1 MVCCTTKTKYVI
13 FWPRSITIAFDTQSQ
28 QMNGANGTM
37 ERRWKEEFSEFSVC
51 YESQRFSVVFCC
63 LQLFICCLNDELC
76 IGCFT
81 KHSDSRQG
89 LDCQTCFQKQTHTH
103 AHCCLRPP
111 YIIRFI
117 ATVGPPIKLFL
128 WPHGSINKLNLP
140 AVSWTLYSRL
150 TNM

>member
-1 MVCCTTKTKYVI
+1 MVCCTTKAKYVI
-13 FWPRSITIAFDTQSQ
+13 FWPRSTTIAQSVDGWSHCFFFLQ
-28 QMNGANGTM
+28 EKTM
-37 ERRWKEEFSEFSVC
+37 ERRILYEFSVC
-51 YESQRFSVVFCC
+51 FESQCFSVVFCC